1 MKKNLLLICVLFLT
15 FSSAIAQNRSISG
28 KVTATSDGLPL
39 PGVSVTVKGTNI
51 GTQTD
56 VNGNFQ
62 LSVPASATT
71 MVFRYIGFESLEAPV
86 TANMAIG
93 LKESASQLSEVIVT
107 GYSSID
113 RAKFSGSTVNVS
125 GGSVAKQPF
134 GSFDNGLQGA
144 SSGVNVTANGGQ
156 PGQQA
161 VVRIRG
167 NGSINGSNV
176 PLYVVDGI
184 EISAGDFQTMNA
196 GDFEKVEI
204 LKDAISTGI
213 YGSRG
218 SNGVIVVTTKK
229 GKSGQIQFNYDAQV
243 GQSEMPEDRLI
254 VMNSEQKIDY
264 EVARGNPYGWTAA
277 EQAELKAVNF
287 SWKDALF
294 QTGTTQQHQISAN
307 GGTDATKFYAS
318 LSFLDQDGIV
328 KTTGLKRYTARANVD
343 NRVKNFRF
351 GLGVQGGFSN
361 RNNTSESNTFLSS
374 PLNAIRWSNPYERD
388 IDPKTGDYNES
399 GGAGTGQLTSGQPN
413 GAMELFLNRLDGKQ
427 LKGLVTTYLEY
438 HLPAIKGL
446 YARTNWGGDYTQN
459 ETDDFRNPRTSGAQA
474 RQGALTRAFDR
485 NFRYT
490 GTTSINYG
498 TTINK
503 HDISGGLFTEV
514 VKSDYRSFGVTG
526 YGFTNGFENE
536 AGITPG
542 TATTPNLI
550 SQVTGSATRNGIF
563 GTQNGLLSF
572 FGLANYGYSGKYFLN
587 LVARRDGSSR
597 FGSGKRWANFGSVG
611 ASWLISEEG
620 FIKNINAI
628 SELRLRAS
636 YGSTGNQGTD
646 DYPTAIFGRTTYAGV
661 GGFTPTSPGN
671 PQLTWETSTTANI
684 GLDFGVLTNRISG
697 TVEFYNRKATDQLY
711 NVPIDPAAGGFTSI
725 TSNFGSL
732 RNRGVEF
739 ALRGDVI
746 RSTSLTWNI
755 GGNISYNKNEI
766 LDIPTDNVISGVTV
780 LKEGKPVNSLFLV
793 PYVGVDPATG
803 NALYRKLDGST
814 TPTFSVADKVVYG
827 TSDAPLFG
835 AITTDVR
842 FKGFDLSG
850 QLTFFLDRQMYNN
863 DLNNITNPA
872 YFFDNMHID
881 VLNEW
886 RTPGQI
892 TNVPR
897 PSASGGNTYQA
908 QTTRFLED
916 ADFWRLRNVTLGYT
930 VPSSALDAVK
940 IRAARIFV
948 QGQNLWT
955 STEFRGFD
963 PEATGTSLTG
973 AQYPS
978 LKQVTL
984 GLSIG
989 F

>member
-1 MKKNLLLICVLFLT
+1 MKKNLLLVCLLFMT
-15 FSSAIAQNRSISG
+15 FSTAIAQNRTISG
-28 KVTATSDGLPL
+28 KVTATNDGLPL
-39 PGVSVTVKGTNI
+39 PGVSVSVKGTNI

-56 VNGNFQ
+56 ANGNFQ
-62 LSVPASATT
+62 LSAPNSATT
-71 MVFRYIGFESLEAPV
+71 LVFRYIGFESQEAAI
-86 TANMAIG
+86 TDNLSIG
-93 LKESASQLSEVIVT
+93 LKESSSQLSEVVVT
-107 GYSSID
+107 GYSTID
-113 RAKFSGSTVNVS
+113 RSKFSGASVNVS
-125 GGSVAKQPF
+125 GQKVARQPLA
-134 GSFDNGLQGA
+134 SFDQALQGA
-144 SSGVNVTANGGQ
+144 SSGVNVTASGGQ
-156 PGQQA
+156 PGQNA

-176 PLYVVDGI
+176 PLYIVDGI
-184 EISAGDFQTMNA
+184 EISAADFQTMNA
-196 GDFEKVEI
+196 GDFENVEI

-243 GQSEMPEDRLI
+243 GQSRMPEDKLI
-254 VMNSEQKIDY
+254 VMNSQQKIDY
-264 EVARGNPYGWTAA
+264 EIARGNPFGWSAA
-277 EQAELKAVNF
+277 KADELRAVNF

-294 QTGTTQQHQISAN
+294 QTGNTQQHQISAN

-328 KTTGLKRYTARANVD
+328 QTTGLKRYTARANVD

-361 RNNTSESNTFLSS
+361 RNNTGENNQFVNS
-374 PLNAIRWSNPYERD
+374 PLNAVRWSNPYERA
-388 IDPKTGDYNES
+388 IDPLTGDYNES
-399 GGAGTGQLTSGQPN
+399 GGVGTGELTSGQNN

-427 LKGLVTTYLEY
+427 LKGLVTSYLEY
-438 HLPAIKGL
+438 HIPAVKGL

-459 ETDDFRNPRTSGAQA
+459 EADNFTNPRVSGAGP
-474 RQGALTRAFDR
+474 RQGALTRSFNR

-514 VKSDYRSFGVTG
+514 VKNDFRSFGFTG
-526 YGFTNGFENE
+526 YGFTNGFQNE

-542 TATTPNLI
+542 TATTPQLI
-550 SQVTGSATRNGIF
+550 SPVNGN

-572 FGLANYGYSGKYFLN
+572 FALANYGYSGKYFVN

-597 FGSGKRWANFGSVG
+597 FGAGNRWANFGSVG
-611 ASWLISEEG
+611 ISWLLSEET
-620 FIKNINAI
+620 FIKNIDAI
-628 SELRLRAS
+628 SDLRIRAS
-636 YGSTGNQGTD
+636 YGTTGNQGTD
-646 DYPTAIFGRTTYAGV
+646 DFPTAVFGRAVYAGV

-684 GLDFGVLTNRISG
+684 GLDFGVLNNRISG
-697 TVEFYNRKATDQLY
+697 TFEFYNREATDQLY
-711 NVPIDPAAGGFTSI
+711 DVPIDPSAAGFTSI

-739 ALRGDVI
+739 SLRGDVI

-766 LDIPTDNVISGVTV
+766 LDIPRDNVISGVTV

-793 PYVGVDPATG
+793 PFAGVDPATG
-803 NALYRKLDGST
+803 NALYRKLDGT
-814 TPTFSVADKVVYG
+814 ITPTFSVADKVVYG
-827 TSDAPLFG
+827 TPDAPLFG
-835 AITTDVR
+835 AITTDLSY
-842 FKGFDLSG
+842 KGFDLSG
-850 QLTFFLDRQMYNN
+850 QVNFFLDRQMFNN
-863 DLNNITNPA
+863 DLSNLINPD
-872 YFFDNMHID
+872 YLTDNMHIS

-897 PSASGGNTYQA
+897 PSSSGGNTYEA
-908 QTTRFLED
+908 QTSRLLDD

-930 VPSSALDAVK
+930 VPASALDAVK
-940 IRAARIFV
+940 IRAARIFI
-948 QGQNLWT
+948 QGQNLLT
-955 STEFRGFD
+955 STKFRGFD
-963 PEATGTSLTG
+963 PEATGANLVG
-973 AQYPS
+973 AQYPA

-984 GLSIG
+984 GLTLG

>member
-1 MKKNLLLICVLFLT
+1 MNKNLLLICVLFFT
-15 FSSAIAQNRSISG
+15 FSTAIAQNRAISG

-39 PGVSVTVKGTNI
+39 PGVSVAVKGTTI

-56 VNGNFQ
+56 ANGNFQ
-62 LSVPASATT
+62 LSAPNSATT
-71 MVFRYIGFESLEAPV
+71 LVFRYIGFETIEAPIS
-86 TANMAIG
+86 ANMTIG

-107 GYSSID
+107 GYSTID
-113 RAKFSGSTVNVS
+113 RAKFSGSTANVS
-125 GGSVAKQPF
+125 GSSVAKQPF

-144 SSGVNVTANGGQ
+144 ASGVNVTASGGQ
-156 PGQQA
+156 PGQNA

-176 PLYVVDGI
+176 PLYILDGV
-184 EISAGDFQTMNA
+184 EISAADFQSMNP
-196 GDFEKVEI
+196 GDFENVEI

-218 SNGVIVVTTKK
+218 SNGVIVVTTRK

-243 GQSEMPEDRLI
+243 GQSRMPEDRLI
-254 VMNSEQKIDY
+254 VMNSQQKIDY
-264 EVARGNPYGWTAA
+264 ELARGNPYGWTAA
-277 EQAELKAVNF
+277 KADELRAVNF
-287 SWKDALF
+287 NWKDALF
-294 QTGTTQQHQISAN
+294 QTGNSQQHQISAN
-307 GGTDATKFYAS
+307 GGTDATKFYSS

-328 KTTGLKRYTARANVD
+328 QTTGLKRYTARANVD

-351 GLGVQGGFSN
+351 GLGIQGGFSN
-361 RNNTSESNTFLSS
+361 RTNTSEANTFLNS
-374 PLNAIRWSNPYERD
+374 PLNAMRWSNPYERD
-388 IDPKTGDYNES
+388 IDPVTGEYNES
-399 GGAGTGQLTSGQPN
+399 GGANTGRLTSDQPN
-413 GAMELFLNRLDGKQ
+413 GAMELFLNKNNGRQ
-427 LKGLVTTYLEY
+427 LKALGTSYLEY
-438 HLPAIKGL
+438 HIPAVKGL
-446 YARTNWGGDYTQN
+446 FARTNWGVDYTQN
-459 ETDDFRNPRTSGAQA
+459 EADNFTSPRTSVGIA
-474 RQGALTRAFDR
+474 RQGILARQFNR

-498 TTINK
+498 TTIDK
-503 HDISGGLFTEV
+503 HEISGGLFTEV
-514 VKSDYRSFGVTG
+514 VKNDFRTFGFSG

-536 AGITPG
+536 SGITPG

-550 SQVTGSATRNGIF
+550 PPVNGS

-572 FGLANYGYSGKYFLN
+572 FGLANYGYDNKYFLN
-587 LVARRDGSSR
+587 LVGRRDGSSR
-597 FGSGKRWANFGSVG
+597 FGSGNRWANFGSVG
-611 ASWLISEEG
+611 ASWLISEET
-620 FIKNINAI
+620 FIKNNNFI
-628 SELRLRAS
+628 SDLRLRAS

-646 DYPTAIFGRTTYAGV
+646 DYPTAVFGRTAYAGV
-661 GGFTPTSPGN
+661 VGFSPTSPGN

-684 GLDFGVLTNRISG
+684 GLDFGVLNSRISG
-697 TVEFYNRKATDQLY
+697 TFEFYNREATDQLY
-711 NVPIDPAAGGFTSI
+711 NVPIDPSAGGFTSI

-732 RNRGVEF
+732 RNRGVEV

-746 RSTSLTWNI
+746 RSTSLTWNV

-803 NALYRKLDGST
+803 NALYRKLDGTT
-814 TPTFSVADKVVYG
+814 TPTFSIADKVVYG
-827 TSDAPLFG
+827 TSDAPVFG
-835 AITTDVR
+835 AITTDLR
-842 FKGFDLSG
+842 YKGFDLSG
-850 QLTFFLDRQMYNN
+850 QLNFFLDREMYNN
-863 DLNNITNPA
+863 DLTNIVNPA
-872 YFFDNMHID
+872 YFYDNMHIS

-892 TNVPR
+892 TDVPR
-897 PSASGGNTYQA
+897 ATASGGNTFQS

-930 VPSSALDAVK
+930 VPSTALDAVK

-955 STEFRGFD
+955 STKFRSFD

-984 GLSIG
+984 GLSLG

>member
-1 MKKNLLLICVLFLT
+1 MKKNLLLVCLLFMT
-15 FSSAIAQNRSISG
+15 FSTAIAQNRTISG
-28 KVTATSDGLPL
+28 KVTATNDGLPL
-39 PGVSVTVKGTNI
+39 PGVSVSVKGTNI

-56 VNGNFQ
+56 ANGNFQ
-62 LSVPASATT
+62 LSAPNSATT
-71 MVFRYIGFESLEAPV
+71 LVFRYIGFEQQEADI
-86 TANMAIG
+86 TSNMSIG
-93 LKESASQLSEVIVT
+93 LKESSSQLSEVIVT

-113 RAKFSGSTVNVS
+113 RSKFSGATVNVS
-125 GGSVAKQPF
+125 GQKVAKQPLA
-134 GSFDNGLQGA
+134 SFDQALQGA
-144 SSGVNVTANGGQ
+144 SSGVNVTASGGQ
-156 PGQQA
+156 PGQNA

-184 EISAGDFQTMNA
+184 EISAADFQTMNA
-196 GDFEKVEI
+196 GDFENVEI

-218 SNGVIVVTTKK
+218 SNGVIVVNTKK

-243 GQSEMPEDRLI
+243 GQSRMPEDRLI
-254 VMNSEQKIDY
+254 VMNSQQKIDY
-264 EVARGNPYGWTAA
+264 EIANGNPYRWTAA

-294 QTGTTQQHQISAN
+294 QTGNTQQHQISAN
-307 GGTDATKFYAS
+307 GGTEATKFYAS

-328 KTTGLKRYTARANVD
+328 QTTGLKRYTARANVD

-361 RNNTSESNTFLSS
+361 RNNTAENNTTLNS
-374 PLNAIRWSNPYERD
+374 PLNAVRWSNPYERA
-388 IDPKTGDYNES
+388 INPLTGDYNES

-427 LKGLVTTYLEY
+427 LKGLVTSYLEF
-438 HLPAIKGL
+438 HIPAVKGL

-459 ETDDFRNPRTSGAQA
+459 EADNFINPRVSGAA
-474 RQGALTRAFDR
+474 PRQGALTRAFNR

-514 VKSDYRSFGVTG
+514 VKNNFRSFGFTG
-526 YGFTNGFENE
+526 YGFTNGFQNE

-542 TATTPNLI
+542 TATTAQLI
-550 SQVTGSATRNGIF
+550 SPVNGF

-572 FGLANYGYSGKYFLN
+572 FGLANYGYDGKYFVN

-597 FGSGKRWANFGSVG
+597 FGSGNRWANFGSVG
-611 ASWLISEEG
+611 ISWLVSEET
-620 FIKNINAI
+620 FIKNIDAI
-628 SELRLRAS
+628 SDLRIRAS
-636 YGSTGNQGTD
+636 YGTTGNQGTD
-646 DYPTAIFGRTTYAGV
+646 DFPTAVFGRAVYAGV

-684 GLDFGVLTNRISG
+684 GLDFGVLNNRISG
-697 TVEFYNRKATDQLY
+697 TFEFYNREATDQLY
-711 NVPIDPAAGGFTSI
+711 DVPIDPSAGGFTSI

-732 RNRGVEF
+732 RNRGVEV

-766 LDIPTDNVISGVTV
+766 LDIPRDNVISGVTV

-803 NALYRKLDGST
+803 NALYRKLDGTT
-814 TPTFSVADKVVYG
+814 TPTFSVADKIVYG
-827 TSDAPLFG
+827 TSDAPVFG
-835 AITTDVR
+835 AISTDLSY
-842 FKGFDLSG
+842 KGFDLSG
-850 QLTFFLDRQMYNN
+850 QVNFFLDRQMYNN
-863 DLNNITNPA
+863 DLNNLTNPD

-897 PSASGGNTYQA
+897 ATSARGNTYQA
-908 QTTRFLED
+908 QTSRFLDD

-930 VPSSALDAVK
+930 VPATALDAVK

-955 STEFRGFD
+955 STKFRGFD

-973 AQYPS
+973 AQYPA

-984 GLSIG
+984 GLTLG